1 MKLLPHEEN
10 YFGLDLGSSSIK
22 LAQLREIGGKPSL
35 VTYGDIEL
43 DEKLLSSDSEID
55 LKKLSDTIKQL
66 TEDAKVTTNNVVASL
81 DASQSYVAV
90 IKTPRLNHSELAESI
105 KFQADKVIPMS
116 VDQVKLDWAVISDDP
131 ESEELEILLVAS
143 PNVIADK
150 YLSIVQNAGLEL
162 LALEINSIA
171 QSRSLIREI
180 DRSKSLAIVDIGSIS
195 SDITIIDSMVPKLV
209 RSANVG
215 GEVLNRVLSQNLAI
229 DNAQADQFIKKFGM
243 DQTKIE
249 GQIFKTLKPIIDH
262 LTEELN
268 RSIDYFQEKNNGKK
282 IDKIILTG
290 GTSALIGL
298 PLYIAN
304 ATSLTVEVGNPW
316 QNISYPAELSNSL
329 ASLSLSYATSIGLAL
344 RGYKL

>member
-43 DEKLLSSDSEID
+43 DEKLILSDSEID
-55 LKKLSDTIKQL
+55 LKKLSDAIKQL

-81 DASQSYVAV
+81 DASQSYIAV
-90 IKTPRLNHSELAESI
+90 IKTPKLNHNELAESI
-105 KFQADKVIPMS
+105 KFQAEKVIPMS
-116 VDQVKLDWAVISDDP
+116 VEQVKLDWAVISDDP
-131 ESEELEILLVAS
+131 ESDELEVLIIAS
-143 PNVIADK
+143 PNTITDK

-171 QSRSLIREI
+171 QSRSLVREI
-180 DRSKSLAIVDIGSIS
+180 DRTKSLAIVDIGSIS
-195 SDITIIDSMVPKLV
+195 SDITIIDSMIPKLV
-209 RSANVG
+209 RNANVG
-215 GEVLNRVLSQNLAI
+215 GEVLNRILSQNLAI
-229 DNAQADQFIKKFGM
+229 DAAQADQFIKKFGM

-268 RSIDYFQEKNNGKK
+268 KSIDYFQEKNNGKK

-304 ATSLTVEVGNPW
+304 ATGLTVEVGNPW
-316 QNISYPAELSNSL
+316 QNISYPAELSSSL